1 MKKTAQ
7 RTSSRAKQRGPLFPK
22 KSSFLIVLII
32 AVMALS
38 LFTIYKSYIEPDAQ
52 CLAAHTPTSTAPK
65 QLKNAND
72 FFLQGDFD
80 YESGNCKLAVEDYG
94 NAIKLNPKY
103 AAAYNNRAYTYMRM
117 GDYADALTDLD
128 VAIKLKPDYVHALM
142 NRGDIYNYY
151 YNIDRQKALADYN
164 KVLSFGSDVYKNTS
178 LCGHRLLAKNDGWS
192 LNVFFTLL
200 TKGVKAGCE

>member
-1 MKKTAQ
+1 MKKAAPK
-7 RTSSRAKQRGPLFPK
+7 RVSRVKQKGPLFPK

-38 LFTIYKSYIEPDAQ
+38 LFSIYKSYIEPDAQ

-65 QLKNAND
+65 QLKSAND

-80 YESGNCKLAVEDYG
+80 YESGNCKSAVEDYG

-103 AAAYNNRAYTYMRM
+103 AEAYNNRAYTHMRM
-117 GDYADALTDLD
+117 GNYAEALTDLD
-128 VAIKLKPDYVHALM
+128 RAIKLKPDYAHALM

-151 YNIDRQKALADYN
+151 YNIDRQKALADYD
-164 KVLSFGSDVYKNTS
+164 KVLSLGPEVYGKTS
-178 LCGHRLLAKNDGWS
+178 LCGHRLLAKNNGWN
-192 LNVFFTLL
+192 LNVFYTIL
-200 TKGVKAGCE
+200 TKGTKAGCE